1 MKFLVRVIKLFAGT
15 FCFAFGLVLIMKSN
29 LGYGPWELFHT
40 GLINIFK
47 GITLGQMTTITSIL
61 IVLLDWILKEKI
73 GFGTVINM
81 FMMGTFMDIILKL
94 DFIPEGV
101 NLIGKIVLII
111 LGFFVVAVG
120 SWIYISSGFG
130 AGPRD
135 GLMVALRRKTGIAVG
150 VSRAIIETVAG
161 VIGWILGGP
170 AGIGTLCAIVGQ
182 GFFVQIV
189 FKAVKFEPTAIKHE
203 TFKDTIVNLT
213 SKKNKTA

>member
-1 MKFLVRVIKLFAGT
+1 MKFILRVVRLFAGT
-15 FCFAFGLVLIMKSN
+15 FCFAFGLVLIMKGD

-40 GLINIFK
+40 GLINVFQ
-47 GITLGQMTTITSIL
+47 GITLGQMTTITSVL
-61 IVLLDWILKEKI
+61 IVLTDWLLKEKI

-81 FMMGTFMDIILKL
+81 FMMGTFMDIVLKW
-94 DFIPEGV
+94 DFLPSAG
-101 NLIGKIVLII
+101 NLIGSIVLIV
-111 LGFFVVAVG
+111 LGFFVVSVG

-150 VSRAIIETVAG
+150 VSRAIIETVAALL
-161 VIGWILGGP
+161 GWILGGP
-170 AGIGTLCAIVGQ
+170 IGIGTVAAIIGQ

-213 SKKNKTA
+213 KKN